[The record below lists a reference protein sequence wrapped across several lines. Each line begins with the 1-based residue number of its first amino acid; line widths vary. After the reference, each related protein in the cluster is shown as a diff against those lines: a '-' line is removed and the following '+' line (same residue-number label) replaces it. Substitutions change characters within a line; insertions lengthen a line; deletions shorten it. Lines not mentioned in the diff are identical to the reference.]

1 MRPNHVTVFSALLL
15 AFLVAVLPPLVQAEL
30 DCTDFLTFSYPGHT
44 KLPADA
50 FDYNTSI
57 RVLRVSSGRLDS
69 FAFTDAEKGYFF
81 VALSPYAKT
90 NGSRSERDVAAGQ
103 VIYQYTPGST
113 EYYYRVMNGS
123 ALSWFCNLEKMADLT
138 VSALTLNGS
147 FYSATG
153 ENLNLSSAQAISF
166 DAGIQD
172 GFLIPGF
179 GTVRRFY
186 VGLSDGVSGLP
197 VGYVIHDAGNGT
209 YFATGYKQARFHV
222 PAAKTSFCTEF
233 ASFCLDA
240 SGTHA
245 PVCKGA
251 GSLTYSCG
259 NNQCIGNLTACK
271 YGCEQAVCLEATPT
285 PTASVEATV
294 APSASAA
301 APSVSAT
308 AAPSIPSA
316 TPKSDSGVSTAV
328 GIIVLVFLVAGAY
341 LMFFQKRRPK
351 GL

>member
-1 MRPNHVTVFSALLL
+1 MRSNHLILYSALLL
-15 AFLVAVLPPLVQAEL
+15 AVLVAVMPPLVQAEL

-69 FAFTDAEKGYFF
+69 FAFADAEKGYFF
-81 VALSPYAKT
+81 VALSPYEKT
-90 NGSRSERDVAAGQ
+90 KGSRSERNVSVGQ
-103 VIYQYTPGST
+103 VLYQYTPGST

-123 ALSWFCNLEKMADLT
+123 SLSWYCNLEKMADLT
-138 VSALTLNGS
+138 VTVETLSGS
-147 FYSATG
+147 FYSAGG
-153 ENLNLSSAQAISF
+153 ENLNLTSAQVLSF
-166 DAGIQD
+166 DAGVDD
-172 GFLIPGF
+172 GFLVPGF

-186 VGLSDGVSGLP
+186 VGLSDDVSGLP
-197 VGYVIHDAGNGT
+197 VGYVIFDAGNAT

-222 PAAKTSFCTEF
+222 PASKTPFCTNF

-240 SGTHA
+240 AGTHA
-245 PVCKGA
+245 SVCKGS
-251 GSLTYSCG
+251 GFLTYSCG

-271 YGCEQAVCLEATPT
+271 YGCEQSACLEATPT
-285 PTASVEATV
+285 PSSSVEATV

-301 APSVSAT
+301 APSISAT
-308 AAPSIPSA
+308 AIPSIPSA

-328 GIIVLVFLVAGAY
+328 GVIVLLFLIAGAY
-341 LMFFQKRRPK
+341 LLFFRTRRPK